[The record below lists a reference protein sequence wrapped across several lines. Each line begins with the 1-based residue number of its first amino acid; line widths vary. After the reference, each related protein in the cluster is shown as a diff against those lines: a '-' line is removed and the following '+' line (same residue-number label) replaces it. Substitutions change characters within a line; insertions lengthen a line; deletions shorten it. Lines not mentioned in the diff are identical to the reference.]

1 MSCYFW
7 VYWVSTCWWGGV
19 DKISQK
25 LLSTYWY
32 PLFYFEFS
40 KYNRTT
46 RVWCKNRKSPRR
58 ASPADNTVVSSYYTS
73 WWQNPSHPV
82 LVCRFTKEDRCK
94 EPGDSFLKPA
104 RNAVAKTL
112 RRLSCKRGQK
122 QRYNYHCKEWWK
134 TRSKKEYLYIS
145 SNMQATWQ

>member
-1 MSCYFW
+1 MYILEKLYHSCTVTLTWAATSEYIGFLHADG
-7 VYWVSTCWWGGV
+7 GGV

-58 ASPADNTVVSSYYTS
+58 ASPADSTVVSSYYTS

-82 LVCRFTKEDRCK
+82 LVCRFTREDRCK
-94 EPGDSFLKPA
+94 ELGDSFLKPA

-112 RRLSCKRGQK
+112 RRLSCKRG
-122 QRYNYHCKEWWK
+122 
-134 TRSKKEYLYIS
+134 
-145 SNMQATWQ
+145 